1 MNDSISRKNAKQIL
15 SALLIETALNNNIGF
30 KVDASDLYEDIAK
43 NRLDTWLYLVPS
55 ADTVDRKCYDQI
67 LSENDTM
74 REQLAQIGKKPGDKM
89 NDVRLAPSG
98 KWVIETI
105 FKSGVYLYR
114 CSHCSKRMYTFGSLP
129 PEKFCSECG
138 CDMREHP

>member
-43 NRLDTWLYLVPS
+43 NRLDTWLNLVPS
-55 ADTVDRKCYDQI
+55 SDTVDRKCYDQI

-89 NDVRLAPSG
+89 DNVRPVVKAHLDIFDADNILDPRMICSNCNAVDAPLIR
-98 KWVIETI
+98 WRYCPI
-105 FKSGVYLYR
+105 
-114 CSHCSKRMYTFGSLP
+114 
-129 PEKFCSECG
+129 CG
-138 CDMREHP
+138 ADMRET